1 LRDSFVPI
9 LQFYDEFEEN
19 KKMPIHLL

>member
-1 LRDSFVPI
+1 VPI